1 MEKYLKRKI
10 ASIASLVISFVMIL
24 SLIPANT
31 MLVQAE
37 GDNNNPSGK
46 IKFNISQSDLGVTSY
61 SLNGIDYQVVT
72 NGTYVSIAENQTVY
86 FKLTPNAGYQVDTA
100 RGVTLRCDGTGVS
113 LNQATGIYSYTF
125 TGDVTTHQYEFEAGF
140 ENSQGGGNQPA
151 QPANRKDIT
160 INFWTNDNG
169 TYKKISSGL
178 AFILNDVEYGEDD
191 QKTPNFESFVQGN
204 YTITGGGNVSGTNRL
219 YLAAGLEKY
228 IDEAYVLA
236 ASSFD
241 GSGNL
246 SNPTADGNAF
256 LLNQT
261 YEWVNQSG
269 QVEREMP
276 GCWNVELPINVSDT
290 KSTYNIYVSLKEA
303 RTVVWSDDEIYGPD
317 ALLEHGRAQ
326 LVDIR
331 DSNGNDLL
339 AQGKAGATVVS
350 KDAQGNRMNYYGPD
364 ACGLP
369 NGINGYLT
377 IPVGAKVTL
386 KLIPDYGYQIG
397 SAVVNENLTL
407 QPNTDVSSF
416 TFTMPA
422 TNVHFKGIFKK
433 TDNATDVT
441 GSENVKQAQ
450 IAGQGL
456 ALSGNMNLTVKDDEN
471 YAKKDE
477 ALQMVSTANGQEKT
491 ALASLNLTID
501 NVVSKGTAD
510 ASGKTQYWTTNV
522 TDLQG
527 NDAKISLELN
537 GLDISGQDEVAVV
550 REHDGNLDSIS
561 NVTYDSSTG
570 TLSFESDLFST
581 YTIVKV
587 SGTSSTEEDS
597 QAMYRL
603 YNPNSGEHF
612 YTAVSA
618 EREHLI
624 AVGWKDEGIAWY
636 APKTGDPVYRL
647 YNPNAGD
654 HHYTMNKEEKDYL
667 IRMGWNYEGISWRS
681 GGNVPLYRAYN
692 PNAVSGAHH
701 YTTSKA
707 EIDYIVNAG
716 WKDENIGWY
725 GVK

>member
-100 RGVTLRCDGTGVS
+100 RGVTLRCNGTGVS

-191 QKTPNFESFVQGN
+191 QKTPNFESFVQDN
-204 YTITGGGNVSGTNRL
+204 YTIRGGGNVSGTNRL

-256 LLNQT
+256 LPNQT

-276 GCWNVELPINVSDT
+276 GCWKVELPINVSDT
-290 KSTYNIYVSLKEA
+290 TSTYNIYVSIKEA

-407 QPNTDVSSF
+407 QPNADVSSF

-477 ALQMVSTANGQEKT
+477 ALQKVSTANGQEKT

-570 TLSFESDLFST
+570 ILSFESDLFST

-636 APKTGDPVYRL
+636 APKAGDPVYRL